1 MNLIQIKNGGDYMTL
16 CDEFVKNVQS
26 EVENNSMYVWGG
38 QGELMETLSPKQLER
53 METSKKNVQRIL
65 IHLSEVYNSESG
77 LKNVRVF
84 DCSGLITYHLMKLGI
99 LRSDTTANGLYKWC
113 KPITKK
119 ELRAGD
125 LVFKVSEGK
134 AVHVA
139 LFAGDHLVEAVGRDE
154 GVKNTELT
162 TKFNKYGR
170 IPAFV

>member
-1 MNLIQIKNGGDYMTL
+1 MTL

-26 EVENNSMYVWGG
+26 EVANKSIYVWGG
-38 QGELMETLSPKQLER
+38 QGEKTKTYSSIRELER
-53 METSKKNVQRIL
+53 METSKENVKRIL
-65 IHLSEVYNSESG
+65 KHLTDIYPIPDES
-77 LKNVRVF
+77 REF